1 MAFETEQ
8 IRLSMRGPDN
18 ARYLTANVYTVDG
31 IEENGIPRQ
40 LSIGQLVMAICLER
54 ATKTEAKIVQI
65 MAEMNSAS
73 EALEKITKIEEA
85 LVNKL
90 AELGSFDKYECDDF
104 SEIGLDHADFADI
117 KNSDGEY
124 YYCWDTYLNHRFNL
138 DMPVAASKT
147 QAQFDECIAAM
158 ESKMDEYNTL
168 NQQKMIEL
176 QSQTN
181 KRDQSYDLMSAILKS
196 LNNTI
201 IGTVNNF

>member
-8 IRLSMRGPDN
+8 IRLSMRSPDN
-18 ARYLTANVYTVDG
+18 ARYLTANVYTVEG
-31 IEENGIPRQ
+31 IEENGVPRQ

-73 EALEKITKIEEA
+73 EVLETITKIEDA
-85 LVNKL
+85 LVDAVAKK
-90 AELGSFDKYECDDF
+90 GSFTTFDCDNF
-104 SEIGLDHADFADI
+104 SDIGLKASDFKD
-117 KNSDGEY
+117 KNGNVWVGGY
-124 YYCWDTYLNHRFNL
+124 WDSYLNERFGFGLNTT
-138 DMPVAASKT
+138 AAKT
-147 QAQFDECIAAM
+147 QEQIDEWLSAM

>member
-8 IRLSMRGPDN
+8 IRLSMRSPENG
-18 ARYLTANVYTVDG
+18 RYMTANVYTVEG
-31 IEENGIPRQ
+31 IEENGVPRQ

-73 EALEKITKIEEA
+73 EVLETITKIEDA
-85 LVNKL
+85 LVNAVAKK
-90 AELGSFDKYECDDF
+90 GSFTTFDCDNFSDIGLNASDF
-104 SEIGLDHADFADI
+104 SDTY
-117 KNSDGEY
+117 S
-124 YYCWDTYLNHRFNL
+124 CWDSYLNNRFGFGLNTT
-138 DMPVAASKT
+138 AAKT
-147 QAQFDECIAAM
+147 QEQIDEWLSAM